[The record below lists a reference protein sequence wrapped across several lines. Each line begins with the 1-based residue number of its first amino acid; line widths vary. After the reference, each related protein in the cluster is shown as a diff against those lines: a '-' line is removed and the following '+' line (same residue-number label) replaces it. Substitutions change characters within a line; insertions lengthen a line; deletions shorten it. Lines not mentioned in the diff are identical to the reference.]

1 MTRLSLKQLLLA
13 IALGA
18 LFATLQGEAP
28 VKALASLS
36 RMTPAPICTAQQT
49 TNC

>member
-1 MTRLSLKQLLLA
+1 MTRLSIRQLVFA

-28 VKALASLS
+28 VPALAKLS
-36 RMTPAPICTAQQT
+36 TVPCSSQQT
-49 TNC
+49 NHC

>member
-1 MTRLSLKQLLLA
+1 MARLSLKQLLFA

-28 VKALASLS
+28 VPALARLS
-36 RMTPAPICTAQQT
+36 RLPPVTCTAQPAP
-49 TNC
+49 NC